1 MSTGK
6 TTALT
11 IWTFVGKVM
20 SLLFNMLS
28 RLVIAFLPRSK
39 HFLISWLQS
48 PSALNVLKTQP
59 LSSIK
64 LVFIVFCLSKRQR
77 HHNGILRTS
86 LDCISPRNTLSCS
99 VITCWVLRESIPRQV
114 DKKSGV
120 PKEEKGV
127 WDSQGGGR
135 GLEFSRRKVQTFF
148 LCSLVRIIQQ

>member
-1 MSTGK
+1 MTTGK

-39 HFLISWLQS
+39 HFLVSWLQS
-48 PSALNVLKTQP
+48 PFALNVLKAQP
-59 LSSIK
+59 LSLLSN
-64 LVFIVFCLSKRQR
+64 LFYFYFYLSKRQR
-77 HHNGILRTS
+77 HHDGILRTS
-86 LDCISPRNTLSCS
+86 LDCIIPRNALPCS
-99 VITCWVLRESIPRQV
+99 VITCWVPRESIPRQV

-127 WDSQGGGR
+127 WGCQGGGR
-135 GLEFSRRKVQTFF
+135 GLEFSRRKGQAFF
-148 LCSLVRIIQQ
+148 LCSLVRII